1 MSVWPPNGLTNY
13 AVCLTKLANRS
24 AAGEMG
30 RPLIHAS
37 RASPQQEHHLPCF
50 AYLLLRVRH
59 SVGAGCH
66 ARYVYPQQPRF
77 ARVNTIN
84 PAFSETPGLNE
95 LVDNDAAA
103 SMEQLKIPRSQEI
116 PLGRL
121 PQADEVANAIV
132 FLASD
137 LSSFTTG
144 AAIPVDGGYSQI

>member
-77 ARVNTIN
+77 ARNAPDFETN
-84 PAFSETPGLNE
+84 FRESQMSSLPFETALTEPTPRPRRPAARPS
-95 LVDNDAAA
+95 A
-103 SMEQLKIPRSQEI
+103 
-116 PLGRL
+116 
-121 PQADEVANAIV
+121 
-132 FLASD
+132 
-137 LSSFTTG
+137 
-144 AAIPVDGGYSQI
+144 